1 MRCNITKNEY
11 HTRHAGA
18 LDFDDAELGALSR
31 RRHFVDGAVCMSV
44 VAEVEGANDLV
55 RVMHYAVM

>member
-1 MRCNITKNEY
+1 MNEY